1 MADEYKSI
9 DTRLIHAGEIRPRIQ
24 GAVVMPIFQ
33 SANFEDAGG
42 DDYHAVRYIR
52 LNNTPNHQVLHAKLA
67 ALEGA
72 EAALV
77 TGSGM
82 AAISTSLM
90 TILKTGDHILMQD
103 GVYGGTHELVRK
115 DLPDFGIEVDFIDAS
130 KPATWKALLRPTTRA
145 IYVESMT
152 NPLLKV
158 GDLEAVPSFAR
169 EHDLISLIDNTFPS
183 PVLFRPAEHGFDL
196 SLHSGTKYLNGHSDI
211 VAGAV
216 IGRGDLI
223 KRIRHRLNHFG
234 GSLDPHAC
242 FLLHRGLK
250 TLAVRI
256 RHQSASALALAR
268 MLDDH
273 AAVSQ
278 VNYPGLP
285 GHPGHERARAL
296 FGDCYS
302 GMLSFDLRGSSAA
315 VDALLSSLTLAVVAP
330 SLGAVESLVTLPAR
344 TSHVGLPAAERA
356 RIGIGDGLVRVSVGL
371 EGSEDLVDDFSHALD
386 AAAAA

>member
-1 MADEYKSI
+1 MADKYKSI
-9 DTRLIHAGEIRPRIQ
+9 ETRLIHAGEIRPRIQ

-33 SANFEDAGG
+33 SANFEDPLG
-42 DDYHAVRYIR
+42 DDYHSVRYIR

-72 EAALV
+72 ETALV
-77 TGSGM
+77 TSSGM
-82 AAISTSLM
+82 AAISTSLL
-90 TILKTGDHILMQD
+90 TLLRTGDHILMQD
-103 GVYGGTHELVRK
+103 GVYGGTHELART
-115 DLPDFGIEVDFIDAS
+115 DLPGFGIEVDFIDAGDPGS
-130 KPATWKALLRPTTRA
+130 WKAKLRPNTKA

-152 NPLLKV
+152 NPLLAV
-158 GDLEAVPSFAR
+158 GDIKAVPTFAK

-216 IGRGDLI
+216 IGRRDLI
-223 KRIRHRLNHFG
+223 TKIRHRLNHLG

-250 TLAVRI
+250 TLAVRL
-256 RHQSASALALAR
+256 RYQSDSAMALAT
-268 MLDDH
+268 MLNDH
-273 AAVSQ
+273 PAVSRT
-278 VNYPGLP
+278 NYPGLP
-285 GHPGHERARAL
+285 GHPDHDRARSL
-296 FGDCYS
+296 FGDRFS
-302 GMLSFDLRGSSAA
+302 GMLSFDLKGGPGA
-315 VDALLSSLTLAVVAP
+315 VDALLASLTLAVVAP

-344 TSHVGLPAAERA
+344 TSHVGLPPAERA

-371 EGSEDLVDDFSHALD
+371 EGTEDLIDDFRNALE

>member
-1 MADEYKSI
+1 MADKPRSI
-9 DTRLIHAGEIRPRIQ
+9 DTKLIHAGEMRPRIQ

-72 EAALV
+72 ETALV
-77 TGSGM
+77 TSSGM
-82 AAISTSLM
+82 AAISTTLL
-90 TILKTGDHILMQD
+90 TVLQTGDHILMQD
-103 GVYGGTHELVRK
+103 GLYGGTHELARS
-115 DLPDFGIEVDFIDAS
+115 DLPGFGIEVDFIDANEPDS
-130 KPATWKALLRPTTRA
+130 WKALLRPTTKA

-158 GDLEAVPSFAR
+158 GDLKAVPAFAR

-183 PVLFRPAEHGFDL
+183 PVLFRPPEHGFDL

-223 KRIRHRLNHFG
+223 KKIRHRLNHLG

-273 AAVSQ
+273 AAVGK

-285 GHPGHERARAL
+285 CHPHHDRARTL
-296 FGDCYS
+296 FDGCFS
-302 GMLSFDLRGSSAA
+302 GMLSFDLKGGPGA
-315 VDALLSSLTLAVVAP
+315 VDALLATLTLAVVAP

-371 EGSEDLVDDFSHALD
+371 EGTEDLMDDFRNALD
-386 AAAAA
+386 AATAA